1 VTISP
6 AHVDTPEAVH
16 PAHVRRRPL
25 QGIALRVPAT
35 VLLAPAYAL
44 LLVLVVIPVLI
55 VVVLSLFDY
64 DPLLGTADFVGTGN
78 FTRVLGSE
86 QFRKALANTAIYMV
100 LTVPTTL
107 VVSLLLAVGIHSL
120 RWGGAIWRS
129 LYFLPVAST
138 LAAMSV
144 VWRWLFYPGSGMVDS
159 TVGRVL
165 GIDDWLHSTTWAL
178 PAVAVVGSWEGI
190 GFAMVMFLA
199 GLASVPSHVHE
210 AARLDG
216 AGAWSRFW
224 HVTWPAL
231 GPSVVFTLIITT
243 RNALRV
249 FDQVQVMTEGGP
261 VNSSAT
267 LSYILWERGITFL
280 DIGGGSVITLA
291 LLVLILAVTMLQLV
305 TVGLRWE
312 RAGSR

>member
-1 VTISP
+1 MTAPRLHAGTADLVR
-6 AHVDTPEAVH
+6 AGR
-16 PAHVRRRPL
+16 VRRQPL
-25 QGIALRVPAT
+25 QGVALRVPPV

-44 LLVLVVIPVLI
+44 LFVLVVVPVLI

-64 DPLLGTADFVGTGN
+64 DPLLGTAEFVGVDN
-78 FTRVLGSE
+78 FTRVFSSA
-86 QFRKALANTAIYMV
+86 QFRKALTNTAIYML
-100 LTVPTTL
+100 LTVPVTL
-107 VVSLLLAVGIHSL
+107 VASLLLAVGIHSL
-120 RWGGAIWRS
+120 QWGSTLWRS
-129 LYFLPVAST
+129 VYFLPVAST

-144 VWRWLFYPGSGMVDS
+144 VWRWLFYPGSGLIDT
-159 TVGRVL
+159 TVGRVI

-199 GLASVPSHVHE
+199 GLSSVPAHLHE

-216 AGAWSRFW
+216 AGAWRRFW

-249 FDQVQVMTEGGP
+249 FDQVQVMTEGDP

-280 DIGGGSVITLA
+280 DIGGGAVITLA
-291 LLVLILAVTMLQLV
+291 LLVLILGVTALQLV

-312 RAGSR
+312 RAGTR

>member
-1 VTISP
+1 
-6 AHVDTPEAVH
+6 
-16 PAHVRRRPL
+16 VRRRPL
-25 QGIALRVPAT
+25 QGVALRVPPV

-44 LLVLVVIPVLI
+44 LLVLVVVPVII

-64 DPLLGTADFVGTGN
+64 DPLLGTADFVGLDN

-86 QFRKALANTAIYMV
+86 QFRQALRNTAVYMV
-100 LTVPTTL
+100 LTVPVTL
-107 VVSLLLAVGIHSL
+107 LVSLLIALGIHSL
-120 RWGGAIWRS
+120 RWGGTLWRS
-129 LYFLPVAST
+129 VYFLPVAST

-144 VWRWLFYPGSGMVDS
+144 VWRWLFYPGSGMVDA
-159 TVGRVL
+159 TFGRVF
-165 GIDDWLHSTTWAL
+165 GVDDWLHSTTWAL

-190 GFAMVMFLA
+190 GFALVMFLA
-199 GLASVPSHVHE
+199 GLSSVPAHLHE

-216 AGAWSRFW
+216 ANAWSRFW

-261 VNSSAT
+261 VNSSAS

-280 DIGGGSVITLA
+280 DVGGGSVITLA
-291 LLVLILAVTMLQLV
+291 LLVLILGVTALQLV

-312 RAGSR
+312 RAGTR

>member
-1 VTISP
+1 V
-6 AHVDTPEAVH
+6 HVGAAEAMRVSR
-16 PAHVRRRPL
+16 VRRRPL
-25 QGIALRVPAT
+25 QGVALRVPPVA
-35 VLLAPAYAL
+35 LLVPAYAL
-44 LLVLVVIPVLI
+44 LLVLVVAPVLI

-64 DPLLGTADFVGTGN
+64 DPLLGTADFVGVDN
-78 FTRVLGSE
+78 FSRVLGSA
-86 QFRKALANTAIYMV
+86 QFRKALTNTAVYMA
-100 LTVPTTL
+100 LTVPVTL
-107 VVSLLLAVGIHSL
+107 VAALLLALGIHSL

-129 LYFLPVAST
+129 AYFLPVAST

-159 TVGRVL
+159 TVGRLIGV
-165 GIDDWLHSTTWAL
+165 DDWLHSTTWAL

-199 GLASVPSHVHE
+199 GLASVPAPLHE

-216 AGAWSRFW
+216 AGAWNRFW

-267 LSYILWERGITFL
+267 LSYALWERGITFL

-291 LLVLILAVTMLQLV
+291 LLVLILGVTVLQLV

-312 RAGSR
+312 RAGTR